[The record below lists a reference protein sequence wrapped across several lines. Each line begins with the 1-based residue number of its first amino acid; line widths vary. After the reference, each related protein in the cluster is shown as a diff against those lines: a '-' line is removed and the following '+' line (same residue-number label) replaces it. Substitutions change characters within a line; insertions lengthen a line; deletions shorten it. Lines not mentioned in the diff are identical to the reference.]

1 MREEMNT
8 MVNSMTGF
16 ASQTGQFDD
25 VQWTWEIRSVNG
37 RGLDIRLRLPDGS
50 DILEKKIKAA
60 ISETNF
66 RGNIGVS
73 LKISQSEVQ
82 KETDLDAPEF
92 QSALNILQGVQSR
105 AQAAGLSVQG
115 VSVAEIMSLTKEI
128 RALEPKEDTGNVW
141 EKPLTNE
148 FQEVLKSFNMSKAL
162 EGQKLSQVINVQV
175 DEIERLTKA
184 AAQNVDTHAKTSTER
199 LRVRIEALLNGS
211 DDIDPARL
219 EQEVAILAVK
229 ADVTEEID
237 RLLAHVRAARDLMAK
252 KGAVGRNFDFLMQEF
267 NREANT
273 LCSKSGSTELTR
285 IGLNLK
291 TVIDQI
297 REQVQNVE

>member
-1 MREEMNT
+1 

-16 ASQTGQFDD
+16 ASQTGQFED

-50 DILEKKIKAA
+50 DILEKKIKTA
-60 ISETNF
+60 ISKSNF

-73 LKISQSEVQ
+73 LKISQNEVQ

-115 VSVAEIMSLTKEI
+115 VSVSEIMSLTKEI
-128 RALEPKEDTGNVW
+128 RALEPKEGTGNVW
-141 EKPLTNE
+141 EKPLADE
-148 FQEVLKSFNMSKAL
+148 FQEVLMSFNKSKAQ
-162 EGQKLSQVINVQV
+162 EGQKLAQIINDQV
-175 DEIERLTKA
+175 DEIERLTHA
-184 AAQNVDTHAKTSTER
+184 AAQSVDTHAETSTER
-199 LRVRIEALLNGS
+199 LRVRIAALLVGS
-211 DDIDPARL
+211 EDIDPDRL

-252 KGAVGRNFDFLMQEF
+252 KGAVGRNLDFLMQEF